1 IDMFTRLK
9 EGIDSKKQDAV
20 NASQKVGTDVVN
32 KIKEFPSKFLQV
44 GKDFVS
50 GLANGISGFA
60 YKVVDEAKKLGQ
72 KAADAVRKVLGIH
85 SPSRVMAEIGKFVDE
100 GLAQGIANNSDSV
113 KKATEK
119 ITKIIEEE
127 TKKATKACEED
138 IKLFNKQID
147 ELSKQE

>member
-1 IDMFTRLK
+1 
-9 EGIDSKKQDAV
+9 
-20 NASQKVGTDVVN
+20 
-32 KIKEFPSKFLQV
+32 
-44 GKDFVS
+44 
-50 GLANGISGFA
+50 
-60 YKVVDEAKKLGQ
+60 
-72 KAADAVRKVLGIH
+72 VRKVLGIH

-147 ELSKQE
+147 E